1 MIILWRLASFLKN
14 ARGMIELLAFAFGE
28 GRILAAFLRALQQT
42 VGACPLMDA
51 HQTLDSSGPH
61 QHLQTCADR
70 GARPMVLLQDH
81 EIIPQAAYK
90 ERCL

>member
-1 MIILWRLASFLKN
+1 
-14 ARGMIELLAFAFGE
+14 MIELLAFAFDE
-28 GRILAAFLRALQQT
+28 GRILAAFLWALQQA

-70 GARPMVLLQDH
+70 GARPMVWLQDR
-81 EIIPQAAYK
+81 EIIPQSAYK